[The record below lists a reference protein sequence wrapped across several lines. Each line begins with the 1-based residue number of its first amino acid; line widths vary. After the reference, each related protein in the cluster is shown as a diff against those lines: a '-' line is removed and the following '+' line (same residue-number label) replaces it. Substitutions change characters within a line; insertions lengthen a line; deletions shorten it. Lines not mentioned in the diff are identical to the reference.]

1 MPEVTVRNK
10 KTGKVDRIPW
20 NKSRPPTPD
29 EIKSILRG
37 EQGVQPPTGF
47 NRSSEDW
54 IDEPP
59 PKNWSSAPVYMPEG
73 KMPDIPSAPPSMF
86 SRVMDTAYG
95 GESSYLPPIRGVT
108 RPALPELPRE
118 AWGPEEMRWT
128 PKWNP
133 QSYSPASI
141 MPSIPALDQWA
152 YENIARPSSSAVGL
166 ATDWATGKVVGPLL
180 KGAGRWLRGGKEV
193 AEEVAPLINP
203 KAPSYSP
210 VQKLLPQRAASAQ
223 GHFVVDEAGV
233 ATHSQRP
240 YTPLERKPFDPR
252 SVRGPSGTVSP
263 TTGRVV
269 PAREAG
275 RFVARTPEPVPTI
288 GSREI
293 PVVDIPADVSAAYPA
308 PRVPPTMDLPPV
320 EGAGIGP
327 NYTGARRAAERQ
339 VIDWNARTGVY
350 SPVDPRVRGG
360 AVVAEEVGEPLA
372 RRIGESREAFRARV
386 AAANAPYPP
395 AISPSEIITPDV
407 PAPPSAIPTRT
418 PPLGRK
424 VGSGKSVG
432 ATEALPESTGIFSR
446 LRRTLADQTGSVP
459 RRKRTDLRTAAQR
472 KRTMRE
478 LEELD
483 REGKITPEDVKTASK
498 LKFPESWKQFLPE
511 SLRNEKGSVNFS
523 AIVNKM
529 TDRQKAKAAKEV
541 GPDWVEKLE
550 SWWNK
555 TPDVSAPGSSANPLK
570 VGLGQSKGTAAK
582 PITREAPNPFTP
594 GGRKRIKEEAFDALN
609 VPRAMMSTLDLSGF
623 RQAVGALHKP
633 ELRKNIPKMI
643 KSVGSEKFFK
653 ESQQAIMNHPNYA
666 RARKADL
673 AISDL
678 PKPGMK
684 ANETEELF
692 MSKLAERI
700 PGYGK
705 LVRAS
710 GRGYVGLLNQTR
722 MDLFNNLTES
732 AAKYA
737 AKKGKK
743 VSSDAEIAK
752 LVNAMTGRGN
762 LPKMLDDASPLLNA
776 MFFSPRLAAARI
788 HMLNPINY
796 AKASP
801 FVRKEM
807 LKSAA
812 TIAGKWA
819 GMATIFKAAGGDA
832 VDIELDPRSS
842 DFGKV
847 KIGNVRID
855 FSGGHQ
861 SYIRLFSQLAPMF
874 VGKRGKYKDTET
886 GEIREFGK
894 GYRSRTEWDAIQTF
908 MEGKTSPALSTA
920 ITHLKN
926 RTITGEKPQWLP
938 DSDRVMSHPGEELL
952 EKSEVSKKANAM
964 FLQDIY
970 AIQKENPELAA
981 ILAPLLFLGE
991 SANVQKRRSARRK
1004 YQ

>member
-1 MPEVTVRNK
+1 MPDIQVRNK
-10 KTGKVDRIPW
+10 KTGKIDTIKW
-20 NKSRPPTPD
+20 NKGRAPRPD
-29 EIKSILRG
+29 EINAILAQQEG
-37 EQGVQPPTGF
+37 KPLKTGF
-47 NRSSEDW
+47 NGA
-54 IDEPP
+54 DEWDDTPVRQ
-59 PKNWSSAPVYMPEG
+59 SSAPVYMPEG
-73 KMPDIPSAPPSMF
+73 KMPDIPAPPPSTF
-86 SRVMDTAYG
+86 SRVLDTAYG
-95 GESSYLPPIRGVT
+95 GENSYLPPIRGIT
-108 RPALPELPRE
+108 RPALPDSSQ
-118 AWGPEEMRWT
+118 ADWGPEEDRWKLARVPYT
-128 PKWNP
+128 YIPH
-133 QSYSPASI
+133 
-141 MPSIPALDQWA
+141 IPAISKWG
-152 YENIARPSSSAVGL
+152 YENITRPASSVVGT
-166 ATDWATGKVVGPLL
+166 ATDLLTAKVTGPLL

-407 PAPPSAIPTRT
+407 PAPSSAIPTRT

-432 ATEALPESTGIFSR
+432 AAEALPESTGIFSR
-446 LRRTLADQTGSVP
+446 LRNTLADETGSVP

-472 KRTMRE
+472 RRTMQE
-478 LEELD
+478 LAERD

-550 SWWNK
+550 AWWNK
-555 TPDVSAPGSSANPLK
+555 TPDVSAPGSSAKPLK
-570 VGLGQSKGTAAK
+570 VGLGQSKGTVEK

-594 GGRKRIKEEAFDALN
+594 GGRKRIKEEAMDIAN

-623 RQAVGALHKP
+623 RQAAGSLHKK
-633 ELRKNIPKMI
+633 ELWQNVNNMRKA
-643 KSVGSEKFFK
+643 VGSEKFFK
-653 ESQQAIMNHPNYA
+653 ELQASIASHPKYV
-666 RARKADL
+666 RASKAQL
-673 AISDL
+673 ALSDL
-678 PKPGMK
+678 PKPGGK
-684 ANETEELF
+684 LKDTEELF
-692 MSKLAERI
+692 MSRFAEKI

-710 GRGYVGLLNQTR
+710 GRGYVGLLNKTR
-722 MDLFNNLTES
+722 MDLFNNLTEEAVKS
-732 AAKYA
+732 GAKT
-737 AKKGKK
+737 
-743 VSSDAEIAK
+743 SDAEIAK

-762 LPKMLDDASPLLNA
+762 LPKVLEDSVPLLNSI
-776 MFFSPRLAAARI
+776 FFSPRLAASRL
-788 HMLNPINY
+788 HMLNPVNY
-796 AKASP
+796 IKASP
-801 FVRKEM
+801 LVRKEM
-807 LKSAA
+807 AKSIGTVAA
-812 TIAGKWA
+812 KWWGMSELLEVASGGKY
-819 GMATIFKAAGGDA
+819 K
-832 VDIELDPRSS
+832 VEKDPRSS

-847 KIGNVRID
+847 RIGNIRLD
-855 FSGGHQ
+855 FGSGFQ
-861 SYIRLFSQLAPMF
+861 QYIRLAAQTAPLLI
-874 VGKRGKYKDTET
+874 GQRGKFKDTET
-886 GEIREFGK
+886 GAITEYGK
-894 GYRSRTEWDAIQTF
+894 GYRSTTELGNVANFLKGKLAPVPSAIATH
-908 MEGKTSPALSTA
+908 MENKVFS
-920 ITHLKN
+920 
-926 RTITGEKPQWLP
+926 GEKPQWLP
-938 DSDRVMSHPGEELL
+938 DVKKIASQKTAGKMASETAEQLL
-952 EKSEVSKKANAM
+952 SKSEISKKFNAM

-970 AIQKENPELAA
+970 SIQKENPELAA
-981 ILAPLLFLGE
+981 AMAPFLFFGE
-991 SANVQKRRSARRK
+991 SANVQKRRTARQK